1 LVKTF
6 ALKFLACYPSV
17 ARKVPL
23 NYILTLIFTLA
34 ESVTISWICAFYDP
48 KHVVIAVTIT
58 LGMVLGLTVFACC
71 TRSCDFTIWGGML
84 FAALFSLTIM
94 TFFLMF
100 WNSYYVTILIATLG
114 VIIFSA
120 YLVYDTQLIV
130 GGKSRQY
137 QIDDYIMAAINLYLD
152 ITRIF
157 MYVLALVGGR

>member
-1 LVKTF
+1 
-6 ALKFLACYPSV
+6 
-17 ARKVPL
+17 
-23 NYILTLIFTLA
+23 
-34 ESVTISWICAFYDP
+34 
-48 KHVVIAVTIT
+48 
-58 LGMVLGLTVFACC
+58 MVLGLTVFACC